1 MQWMVHLNRLGEE
14 QRHVLDCCLRLNS
27 GRLWIQGFAGS
38 GKTVLLVHAIREA
51 LTTNPNLSACVVV
64 YTHALKDLVSTGLPD
79 HLRRVPVMTYH
90 SFMNKPRHYDLL
102 VVDEVQDLEREVLE
116 SLSKYATRLIV
127 AGDGDQSIYR
137 RRVSPEEID
146 RILSPE
152 KHKLQILYRLT
163 QTLKQIVKTILPHS
177 NIEAARVDRMVAN
190 VEIRLAHATD
200 LAGEIA
206 WVWREASRYSRQGD
220 PSAILLPDRKLIRR
234 FIDGVCHAEGKVPP
248 AYTEKAPSKYSNS
261 ENDKIDY
268 NLVNAHLKANGISLR
283 YLGSNYGR
291 LTESDEQP
299 IVYLMTYHSAKGLD
313 YDAVFLPHLN
323 SDMEFWRENEDLS
336 RRLFFV
342 ATTRSRRNLFM
353 SYHAPEPHRY
363 VKAMPQDLLKPMEIQ
378 IESAP
383 SGTNSDIFIF

>member
-64 YTHALKDLVSTGLPD
+64 YTYALKDLVGTGLPD
-79 HLRRVPVMTYH
+79 HLKHVPVMTYH
-90 SFMNKPRHYDLL
+90 RFLRNPRHYDLI
-102 VVDEVQDLEREVLE
+102 VVDEVQDLESEVLE

-127 AGDGDQSIYR
+127 AGDGDQSIYGG
-137 RRVSPEEID
+137 RVSPEEID

-152 KHKLQILYRLT
+152 KHKLQILYRIT

-200 LAGEIA
+200 LASEIA

-220 PSAILLPDRKLIRR
+220 PAAILLPDRELMRR
-234 FIDGVCHAEGKVPP
+234 FIDGVCHAEGKVAP
-248 AYTEKAPSKYSNS
+248 AYEKPANGR
-261 ENDKIDY
+261 IDY

-323 SDMEFWRENEDLS
+323 SGMVFWRENEDLS
-336 RRLFFV
+336 RRMFFV

-353 SYHAPEPHRY
+353 SYYAPEPHRY
-363 VKAMPQDLLKPMEIQ
+363 VKAMPQDLLKPMEIHK
-378 IESAP
+378 ESAP
-383 SGTNSDIFIF
+383 NGNNIDIF

>member
-64 YTHALKDLVSTGLPD
+64 YTNALKDLISTGLPD
-79 HLRRVPVMTYH
+79 HLRQVPVMTYH
-90 SFMNKPRHYDLL
+90 RFMNIPRHYDLI

-116 SLSKYATRLIV
+116 SLLKYATRLIV

-137 RRVSPEEID
+137 ERVSPDEIEQ
-146 RILSPE
+146 ILSPE

-190 VEIRLAHATD
+190 VDIRLAHATD
-200 LAGEIA
+200 LPGEIT
-206 WVWREASRYSRQGD
+206 WVWREASRYSKQGD
-220 PSAILLPDRKLIRR
+220 PAAILLPDRELIRR
-234 FIDGVCHAEGKVPP
+234 FIDGVCKAEGKVPP
-248 AYTEKAPSKYSNS
+248 AYEKSANG
-261 ENDKIDY
+261 KIDY

-291 LTESDEQP
+291 LTESDERP

-313 YDAVFLPHLN
+313 YDTVFLPHLN
-323 SDMEFWRENEDLS
+323 SSMEFWRNDEGLA

-353 SYHAPEPHRY
+353 SYHAPEPHQY
-363 VKAMPQDLLKPMEIQ
+363 IKAMPQDLLKPMEIQ
-378 IESAP
+378 KESEP
-383 SGTNSDIFIF
+383 NGRNSDIIIF

>member
-51 LTTNPNLSACVVV
+51 LATNPNLSACVVV
-64 YTHALKDLVSTGLPD
+64 YTNALKDLISTGLPD
-79 HLRRVPVMTYH
+79 HLRQVPVMTYH
-90 SFMNKPRHYDLL
+90 RFLKNPRQYDLI

-116 SLSKYATRLIV
+116 SLLKYATRLIV
-127 AGDGDQSIYR
+127 AGDGDQSIYKE
-137 RRVSPEEID
+137 RVSPNEIEQ
-146 RILSPE
+146 ILSPE

-163 QTLKQIVKTILPHS
+163 QTIKQIVRTILPNS
-177 NIEAARVDRMVAN
+177 TIDVARVGRMVAN

-200 LAGEIA
+200 LAGEIT

-234 FIDGVCHAEGKVPP
+234 FIDGVCRAEGKVPP
-248 AYTEKAPSKYSNS
+248 AYETPVNG
-261 ENDKIDY
+261 KIDY

-283 YLGSNYGR
+283 YLGSDYGR
-291 LTESDEQP
+291 LAESDEQP

-323 SDMEFWRENEDLS
+323 SGMEFWWEDEDLS
-336 RRLFFV
+336 RRMFFV

-353 SYHAPEPHRY
+353 SYYSPEPHRY
-363 VKAMPQDLLKPMEIQ
+363 VKAMPQDLLKPMEIHK
-378 IESAP
+378 ESAP
-383 SGTNSDIFIF
+383 NGNNSDIFIF

>member
-1 MQWMVHLNRLGEE
+1 MDGAPESPGEE

-64 YTHALKDLVSTGLPD
+64 YTNALKDLISTGLPD
-79 HLRRVPVMTYH
+79 HLRQVPVMTYH
-90 SFMNKPRHYDLL
+90 RFMNNPRHYDLI
-102 VVDEVQDLEREVLE
+102 VVDEVQDLEHEVLE
-116 SLSKYATRLIV
+116 SLLKYATRLIV

-137 RRVSPEEID
+137 ERVSPDEIEQ
-146 RILSPE
+146 ILSPE

-163 QTLKQIVKTILPHS
+163 QTLKQVVKTILPHS

-190 VEIRLAHATD
+190 VDIRLAHATD
-200 LAGEIA
+200 LASEIT
-206 WVWREASRYSRQGD
+206 WVWREASRYSKQGD
-220 PSAILLPDRKLIRR
+220 PAAILLPDRELIRR
-234 FIDGVCHAEGKVPP
+234 FIDGVCKAEGKVPP
-248 AYTEKAPSKYSNS
+248 AYEKSANG
-261 ENDKIDY
+261 KIDY
-268 NLVNAHLKANGISLR
+268 NLVNAHLRANGISLR

-291 LTESDEQP
+291 LTESDERP

-313 YDAVFLPHLN
+313 YDTVFLPHLN
-323 SDMEFWRENEDLS
+323 SSMEFWRNDEGLA

-353 SYHAPEPHRY
+353 SYHAPEPHQY
-363 VKAMPQDLLKPMEIQ
+363 IKAMPQDLLKPMEIQ
-378 IESAP
+378 KESEP
-383 SGTNSDIFIF
+383 NGRNSDIIIF